1 MQSIKIYEIKT
12 EYIKYL
18 SQYQK
23 HIFYDEGSRKYIGI
37 LLNVNG
43 FRYFAPLSSFKQKH
57 LKMPSSV
64 DLIKIKDYAVININ
78 NMIPVPNGQYMLV
91 DVNGIKDPHYKYLL
105 QAEIREINRQ
115 KNRIFKNAEIVYNHK
130 LRNGNTTPLS
140 KRTND
145 FILLEKK
152 CRQY

>member
-37 LLNVNG
+37 LLNING

-57 LKMPSSV
+57 LKMPLSV